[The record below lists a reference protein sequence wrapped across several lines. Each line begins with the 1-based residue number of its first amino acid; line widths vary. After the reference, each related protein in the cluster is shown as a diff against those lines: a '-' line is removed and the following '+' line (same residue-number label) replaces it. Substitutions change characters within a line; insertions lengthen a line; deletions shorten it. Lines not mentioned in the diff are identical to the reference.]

1 MNQHKVDHPSTKC
14 YGHGR
19 PRSVPT
25 VKRLLLFLLAP
36 ATLAAGVQLGHQ
48 LRVDGLEALRPA
60 PIVTQAAADVHAAL
74 CR

>member
-1 MNQHKVDHPSTKC
+1 MGYDPWCSI
-14 YGHGR
+14 
-19 PRSVPT
+19 RSLI

-36 ATLAAGVQLGHQ
+36 AVLAAGVHLGHQ
-48 LRVDGLEALRPA
+48 LRVEGVEALRPA